1 MSDERFTIYFDGDCP
16 FCVREISWL
25 LRRGERTGGRLV
37 AVDIA
42 APEFDPLAHGADREA
57 FMARIHGR
65 RGDGPLIDGMQVF
78 REAYRAVGLGWL
90 TAPTGWPLLR
100 PIFDLAYRIFAR
112 HRVRLGGLFGRT
124 CGDGPCAVPERPAAT
139 RRPR

>member
-16 FCVREISWL
+16 FCVREVSWL

-57 FMARIHGR
+57 VADRPHGMAAAAT
-65 RGDGPLIDGMQVF
+65 D
-78 REAYRAVGLGWL
+78 
-90 TAPTGWPLLR
+90 LR
-100 PIFDLAYRIFAR
+100 PRLPDL
-112 HRVRLGGLFGRT
+112 
-124 CGDGPCAVPERPAAT
+124 RPAPGPP
-139 RRPR
+139 RRPLRQDVR